1 MEVVGAPRYDHADR
15 AELAAGVRL
24 QYFVEARAEPSL
36 IVSRCRPARLRER
49 AFDGIDAGDLGA
61 LRPARVLCRGR
72 PPEGED

>member
-1 MEVVGAPRYDHADR
+1 MKIVGAPRYDHADR

-49 AFDGIDAGDLGA
+49 AFDCIDAGDLGA